1 MKVSSPCAGFIGP
14 LGQKGMPGISGRPG
28 VPGFRGEVGQ
38 MGHPGL
44 QGMEGGSDTAGQ
56 FRIMVINPI
65 KGFKVYVGGVRKRT
79 SCQQVFLIMFVKESL
94 LRYKNWTK
102 QG

>member
-1 MKVSSPCAGFIGP
+1 MNVSSSCTGFIGP

-44 QGMEGGSDTAGQ
+44 QGMEGGSDTVGQ
-56 FRIMVINPI
+56 FRIMAISPI
-65 KGFKVYVGGVRKRT
+65 KGFKVYVRGLG
-79 SCQQVFLIMFVKESL
+79 KEPTGN
-94 LRYKNWTK
+94 KCF
-102 QG
+102 